1 VVDILKTDDG
11 KKAIKEL
18 LNDDAMNE
26 ALVIDQ
32 DAIKGTIEKT
42 LTSKKGEEFW
52 KNIFEDTD
60 FAEGFAKTLQTEHEK
75 VIKKL

>member
-1 VVDILKTDDG
+1 MVVDILKTDDG

-60 FAEGFAKTLQTEHEK
+60 FAEALPKLFRQSM
-75 VIKKL
+75 KK